1 MLRATLLTDAKI
13 LPQARQGSYFF
24 NRIGRFQPVTTGRK
38 RPILLKKSDFQ
49 LA

>member
-1 MLRATLLTDAKI
+1 LFFRTLI
-13 LPQARQGSYFF
+13 NSVPFF
-24 NRIGRFQPVTTGRK
+24 QIGEDCF